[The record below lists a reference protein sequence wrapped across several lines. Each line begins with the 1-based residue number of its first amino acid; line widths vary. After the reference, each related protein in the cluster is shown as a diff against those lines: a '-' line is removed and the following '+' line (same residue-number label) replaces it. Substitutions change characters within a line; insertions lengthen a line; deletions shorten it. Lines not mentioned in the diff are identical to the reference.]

1 MIHTIET
8 FRAAVHSA
16 LWDAGYPVTRN
27 DSEGVAERWLIDSHF
42 RTNSQHLTPA
52 DVAYLIL
59 NERAM
64 VDQGEN
70 EADMIAA

>member
-1 MIHTIET
+1 MTHTLET
-8 FRAAVHSA
+8 FRAAVHAA
-16 LWDAGYPVTRN
+16 LWQAGYPVTRN

-42 RTNSQHLTPA
+42 RTNSQRLTPA

-59 NERAM
+59 HERATI
-64 VDQGEN
+64 DQGEE